1 MMASTRLFVLAII
14 LQSLSLVAVFAAK
27 EDCKSLVQQYLEF
40 NRQQLAPYGTHELLY
55 VLRTPQT
62 NSLELD
68 SCLIRAGMPGTQR
81 CPSFH
86 EVIRT
91 GAFKKLK
98 GCSVLSSHDDLSI
111 LDKLTGKVAVAAQLS
126 DPVQRLVGAY
136 ELAVEVAVQQLQL
149 QTKSKNPFEAMQLQ
163 HPQSEHVPW
172 SQLYPFL
179 LKDLVAKKV
188 CTHRPPLVMPCP
200 CCLPAAAAP
209 QVTFLLPSLYT

>member
-1 MMASTRLFVLAII
+1 MMAGTRLFVLAIV
-14 LQSLSLVAVFAAK
+14 LQSLSHAFVFAAK
-27 EDCKSLVQQYLEF
+27 DDCKSRVQQYLEF
-40 NRQQLAPYGTHELLY
+40 NRQQLAPYGTQDLLY
-55 VLRTPQT
+55 VLKTPQT

-68 SCLIRAGMPGTQR
+68 SCLIRAAMPGTQR

-111 LDKLTGKVAVAAQLS
+111 LNKLTGKVAVAAQLR
-126 DPVQRLVGAY
+126 DPVQRLVTAY

-149 QTKSKNPFEAMQLQ
+149 MTKSKNPFEAMNLQ
-163 HPQSEHVPW
+163 HPQADHGPW

-179 LKDLVAKKV
+179 VKDLAAKKV
-188 CTHRPPLVMPCP
+188 CSYR
-200 CCLPAAAAP
+200 AP
-209 QVTFLLPSLYT
+209 